1 MNASVVDC
9 ADNLL
14 CVPEGVTCKRIN
26 KHMRSSCFPRQTP
39 LCISSLEAWFRQRVR
54 SNPYAFEPLR
64 HSFAVMNWISSAW
77 GYQMIPS
84 WTRACCEWHAEARR
98 QAAFSYVVI
107 SKQPS
112 RSRQP
117 PQKGQLLPPGTTT
130 GCQNSSKHAGKG
142 LCQITWGQVHK
153 KA

>member
-1 MNASVVDC
+1 MQITCSACLKESRANASINTC
-9 ADNLL
+9 E
-14 CVPEGVTCKRIN
+14 VPAFQGKP
-26 KHMRSSCFPRQTP
+26 RSAFP
-39 LCISSLEAWFRQRVR
+39 AWFRQRVR